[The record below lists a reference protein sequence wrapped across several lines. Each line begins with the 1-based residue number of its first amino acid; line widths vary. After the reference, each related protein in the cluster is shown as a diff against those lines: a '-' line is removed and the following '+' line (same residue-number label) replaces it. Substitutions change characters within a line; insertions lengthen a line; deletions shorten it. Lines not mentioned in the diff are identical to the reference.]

1 MPRDGRG
8 RGTLPPVTAAVLIA
22 MLCSGLLGAALTA
35 VVRAAGR
42 RAAMLDSAGAAGH
55 VKQLRRVPNI
65 GGIAVFWAFAL
76 PLTGGLAAAHLAP
89 DLVARLVPAAQ
100 IHLEGVRNQTPL
112 ALALLVAALV
122 LHVTGLIDDRRA
134 LGPWLKFGVQW
145 LVAGAIVAI
154 TDVRILTLLDA
165 FAGGPWLSA
174 LVTALWIV
182 TLTNAMNF
190 MDNMDGLAG
199 SVGVTAA
206 LALLATALASE
217 QWFVAV
223 ALATLIGALCG
234 FLFFNFPWTERR
246 TATIFMGDGGSLVVG
261 FVLAVLA
268 ARVTYVPV
276 PTAVSEATTNIALD
290 GPGSLAML
298 APLCALAIPLYDL
311 VSVSLIRLSQGRS
324 PLVGD
329 RQHFSHRLHAA
340 GLSVRRTVL
349 VICGCTAITG
359 ITGVLLAR
367 ASLWQAALA
376 LVQVML
382 VLALIALYEHGKGW
396 RNPASRT
403 GDSPPAERP

>member
-1 MPRDGRG
+1 
-8 RGTLPPVTAAVLIA
+8 VIWAVFIA
-22 MLCSGLLGAALTA
+22 MLSSGVLGAALTLL
-35 VVRAAGR
+35 VRGLGR
-42 RAAMLDSAGAAGH
+42 RAALLDSAGATGH

-65 GGIAVFWAFAL
+65 GGIAVFWAFTL
-76 PLTGGLAAAHLAP
+76 PLAAGLVAAHVAP
-89 DLVARLVPAAQ
+89 DLVARLVPAAAV
-100 IHLEGVRNQTPL
+100 HLDGVRTQAPL
-112 ALALLVAALV
+112 ALSLLMAALV
-122 LHVTGLIDDRRA
+122 LHVTGLIDDRKA

-145 LVAGAIVAI
+145 LVAGGIVAI

-165 FAGGPWLSA
+165 LAGGPWLSA

-199 SVGVTAA
+199 GVGVTAA
-206 LALLATALASE
+206 LALLATALASG

-223 ALATLIGALCG
+223 ALATLVGALCG
-234 FLFFNFPWTERR
+234 FLVFNFPWTERR
-246 TATIFMGDGGSLVVG
+246 TATIFMGDGGSLVIG

-268 ARVTYVPV
+268 ARVTYVPA
-276 PTAVSEATTNIALD
+276 PTNAAQTTTDVALS
-290 GPGSLAML
+290 GQGSLAML

-311 VSVSLIRLSQGRS
+311 VSVTLIRLSQGRS

-359 ITGVLLAR
+359 ITGVLLAH

-396 RNPASRT
+396 RDPASRT
-403 GDSPPAERP
+403 NTTSPAAEQRR